1 MISLKIRNLSWV
13 KTYSLKYTILD
24 VLSPKVH
31 FELVSSFF
39 IQSICTRMQ
48 TVLAKQYWKDS
59 IRHMGE
65 VGEVQILIS
74 PKEKSYRKKKNF
86 VSIDKQKCRSQKS
99 VRVGTFSWYL
109 F

>member
-1 MISLKIRNLSWV
+1 
-13 KTYSLKYTILD
+13 
-24 VLSPKVH
+24 
-31 FELVSSFF
+31 
-39 IQSICTRMQ
+39 
-48 TVLAKQYWKDS
+48 
-59 IRHMGE
+59 MGE